1 MKTYAR
7 NVSIAALFLICIG
20 WSAITAVSAET
31 TTTTTTVTHPDGT
44 TTQTVEETTGTA
56 PASEE
61 ATSQPQSTGPNL
73 IGPTGA
79 TGVIRR
85 SDRRQDR
92 REGNP
97 RID

>member
-1 MKTYAR
+1 MSHAKDLSR
-7 NVSIAALFLICIG
+7 SICAFLCCAATFVMLAGSI
-20 WSAITAVSAET
+20 SAVAET
-31 TTTTTTVTHPDGT
+31 TTTTTTVTHPDGST
-44 TTQTVEETTGTA
+44 TTTVEETTTEQA
-56 PASEE
+56 P
-61 ATSQPQSTGPNL
+61 QPQNDPKL

-92 REGNP
+92 RAGNP